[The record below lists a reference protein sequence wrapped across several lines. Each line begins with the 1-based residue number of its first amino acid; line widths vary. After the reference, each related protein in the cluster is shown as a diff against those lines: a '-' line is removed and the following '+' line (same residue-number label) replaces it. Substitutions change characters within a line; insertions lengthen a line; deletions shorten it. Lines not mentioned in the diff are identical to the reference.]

1 MIKRANEHKHDTA
14 ANMFGGVGEIHFERI
29 IETPD
34 ELIGKGRV
42 FSVTTLPVG
51 SELGWH
57 VHNGDCEFYHILSG
71 SAEYSDNG
79 TVCTLNPGDTSF
91 TPSGEGHSIKNVGT
105 EPCVFIALVL
115 YC

>member
-1 MIKRANEHKHDTA
+1 MIKRANEHKHDIGK
-14 ANMFGGVGEIHFERI
+14 NLFGGDGEIHFERI

-34 ELIGKGRV
+34 ELVGKGRV
-42 FSVTTLPVG
+42 FSVTTIPVG
-51 SELGWH
+51 SGLGWH

-79 TVCTLNPGDTSF
+79 NIVTLNAGDTSF
-91 TPSGEGHSIKNVGT
+91 TPSGEGHAIKNVGT
-105 EPCVFIALVL
+105 EPCVLIALVL